1 MTDTPTTRRDIL
13 RRAGTTAL
21 ILGAPTL
28 LAACLAAPNDTR
40 TSPDGQTLI
49 VLKRGLNCH
58 NGACIGIDA
67 RRGRVSAS
75 GREEVAV
82 PEGIDLST
90 GTLSEDDFARL
101 VQLARRAPQMSSG
114 GNGGGAGGGAGGGCG
129 GGGNCGGFSGGLF

>member
-28 LAACLAAPNDTR
+28 LAACLANPNELR
-40 TSPDGQTLI
+40 TGPDGQTLI

-82 PEGIDLST
+82 PEGIDLSG

-101 VQLARRAPQMSSG
+101 VQLARRAPQVSSG
-114 GNGGGAGGGAGGGCG
+114 GDGGGGAGG
-129 GGGNCGGFSGGLF
+129 GGGNCGGFSGGEF

>member
-21 ILGAPTL
+21 VLGAPTL
-28 LAACLAAPNDTR
+28 LAACLADPNELR
-40 TSPDGQTLI
+40 TGPDGQTLI

-82 PEGIDLST
+82 PEGIDLSR
-90 GTLSEDDFARL
+90 GTLSEGDFARL

-114 GNGGGAGGGAGGGCG
+114 GNGGGAGGGAGGGGGSCG
-129 GGGNCGGFSGGLF
+129 GDGDFD

>member
-21 ILGAPTL
+21 VLGAPTL
-28 LAACLAAPNDTR
+28 LAACLADPNELR
-40 TSPDGQTLI
+40 TGPDGQTLI

-58 NGACIGIDA
+58 GGACIRIDA

-82 PEGIDLST
+82 PEGIDLSR

-101 VQLARRAPQMSSG
+101 VQLARRAPQVSSG
-114 GNGGGAGGGAGGGCG
+114 GDGGGGAGGGGG
-129 GGGNCGGFSGGLF
+129 GGGNCGGFSGGED

>member
-21 ILGAPTL
+21 ILGAPSL
-28 LAACLAAPNDTR
+28 LAACLADPNDTR
-40 TSPDGQTLI
+40 TGPDGATLI

-58 NGACIGIDA
+58 GGTCIRIDA
-67 RRGRVSAS
+67 RRGRVSVS

-82 PEGIDLST
+82 PEDIDLST

-114 GNGGGAGGGAGGGCG
+114 GDGGGAGGGAGGGGGGSCG
-129 GGGNCGGFSGGLF
+129 GVGDDD

>member
-21 ILGAPTL
+21 VLGAPTL
-28 LAACLAAPNDTR
+28 LAACLANPNELR
-40 TSPDGQTLI
+40 TGPDGQTLI

-58 NGACIGIDA
+58 NGACIRIDA
-67 RRGRVSAS
+67 GRGRVSAS

-101 VQLARRAPQMSSG
+101 VQLARSAPQVSSG
-114 GNGGGAGGGAGGGCG
+114 GNGGGAGGGAGGGGGGG
-129 GGGNCGGFSGGLF
+129 GGGNCGGIVN

>member
-21 ILGAPTL
+21 VLGAPTL
-28 LAACLAAPNDTR
+28 LAACLANPNELR
-40 TSPDGQTLI
+40 TGPDGQTLI

-67 RRGRVSAS
+67 RRGRVSVS

-82 PEGIDLST
+82 PEGIDLSR
-90 GTLSEDDFARL
+90 GTLSEDDFAQL
-101 VQLARRAPQMSSG
+101 VQLARRAPQVSSG
-114 GNGGGAGGGAGGGCG
+114 GDGGGGAGGGG
-129 GGGNCGGFSGGLF
+129 GGGNCGGIGDFD